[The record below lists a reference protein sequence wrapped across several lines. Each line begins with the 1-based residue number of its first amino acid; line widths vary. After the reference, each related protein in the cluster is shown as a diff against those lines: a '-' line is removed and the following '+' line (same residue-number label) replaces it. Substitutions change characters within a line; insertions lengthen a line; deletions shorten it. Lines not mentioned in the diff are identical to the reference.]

1 MIEELITFLKK
12 LKLLKEEM
20 IMAFHIHGTA
30 RTTWVGEPRIDTYG
44 GTQVKRL
51 LFKCVSN
58 RDYASTVTK
67 ADGSTEKD
75 HAPDFMLCECR
86 GVFADTLINYGT
98 ARDSNGKLISR
109 LFEFDG
115 TVETYTTTRNY
126 PFTYAGADGTPV
138 QTALEVKDV
147 EQWIIKV
154 QRMKFLDKKPVPTVN
169 ANMQDGQTGFST
181 SARNA
186 FKNNNNQPYV
196 GQGQNQQQYYQGQP
210 QVQGNENPIM
220 NPPQPQPDNTAMP
233 QMPPMENQNQVQ
245 PQVNQGQTGQPQV
258 NVQNQPQG
266 QPVPQQNGYVPQAPQ
281 VPEGFQGEGTPF

>member
-1 MIEELITFLKK
+1 
-12 LKLLKEEM
+12 
-20 IMAFHIHGTA
+20 MAFHIHGTA

-44 GTQVKRL
+44 ETQIKRL

-58 RDYASTVTK
+58 RDYTSTVTK

-75 HAPDFMLCECR
+75 YAPDFMLCECK

-154 QRMKFLDKKPVPTVN
+154 QRMKFLDKKPVPTIN
-169 ANMQDGQTGFST
+169 ANMQDGQAGFST

-186 FKNNNNQPYV
+186 FKNNNNQPQNQL

-210 QVQGNENPIM
+210 QAQGNENPIM

-245 PQVNQGQTGQPQV
+245 PQVNQGQTGQPQA